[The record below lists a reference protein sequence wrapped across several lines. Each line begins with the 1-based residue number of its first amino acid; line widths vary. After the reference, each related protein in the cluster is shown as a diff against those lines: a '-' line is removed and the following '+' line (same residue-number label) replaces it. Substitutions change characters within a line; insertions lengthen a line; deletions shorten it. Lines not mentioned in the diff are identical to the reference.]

1 MCGRYLVQHWK
12 EACAA
17 KGTDFLYDDDDH
29 HHHHHHQHCDE
40 NNDGDHHDHRH
51 DDHCEENNDDVI

>member
-17 KGTDFLYDDDDH
+17 KGTDFLYDDDD
-29 HHHHHHQHCDE
+29 D
-40 NNDGDHHDHRH
+40 DGHLH

>member
-1 MCGRYLVQHWK
+1 MQHWK

-17 KGTDFLYDDDDH
+17 KGTDFLYDDDD
-29 HHHHHHQHCDE
+29 D
-40 NNDGDHHDHRH
+40 DGHLH